1 MRQVVL
7 AARPIVDPK
16 TSDFAVQDAPI
27 PEPGPNQILV
37 RVLWHSIDPY
47 VRLTFD
53 DPTIAGMPGMRLGQ
67 PPVGRAVSQ
76 VVKSNNPDFT
86 IGDIIEGRTVW
97 AEYAV
102 VDPAVRP
109 TKLDFGTIPL
119 SYAVGALGMPGQ
131 TANSGMIDVLNTK
144 KGDTVLISAAAGAVG
159 SMAGQ
164 IGKIL
169 GARVVGIAGGP
180 DKCAAVEALGF
191 DACVDYKSPNFDAK
205 LKVAM
210 PNGFNGYF
218 ENVGGDLTRRA
229 FAHAAYG
236 ARVAL
241 CGVLA
246 VYGTGD
252 EKGPDRLPEL
262 MRLMF
267 TKGLAIQ
274 SFFGEM
280 LGGPA
285 ATAMNRAWIEEAALK
300 PAESILEGIGA
311 MPEAYAGI
319 FRGNSHVGKVVLHIA
334 DPE

>member
-7 AARPIVDPK
+7 ATRPVVDPK
-16 TSDFAVQDAPI
+16 ASDFTVQDAPM
-27 PEPGPNQILV
+27 PEPGPNQMLV
-37 RVLWHSIDPY
+37 RVLWLSIDPY

-53 DPTIAGMPGMRLGQ
+53 DPTIAGIPGLPLGQ
-67 PPVGRAVSQ
+67 PPLGRAVSQ
-76 VVKSNNPDFT
+76 VVKSNNPDFAV
-86 IGDIIEGRTVW
+86 GDIIEGRTVW
-97 AEYAV
+97 AEFAV

-109 TKLDFGTIPL
+109 TKLDFGTLPL

-131 TANSGMIDVLNTK
+131 TANSGMIDVLK
-144 KGDTVLISAAAGAVG
+144 AKAGDTILISAAAGAVG

-169 GARVVGIAGGP
+169 GAKVVGIAGGS

-191 DACVDYKSPNFDAK
+191 DACVDYKSPDFDAK
-205 LKVAM
+205 LKEAM

-218 ENVGGDLTRRA
+218 ENVGGDLTRRV
-229 FAHAAYG
+229 FPHAAYG

-246 VYGTGD
+246 VYGTGE
-252 EKGPDRLPEL
+252 EKGPDRLPEV

-267 TKGLAIQ
+267 TKGLMIQ
-274 SFFGEM
+274 GFFGEM

-285 ATAMNRAWIEEAALK
+285 AIATNRAWIEEGSLQ
-300 PAESILEGIGA
+300 PIESILEGID
-311 MPEAYAGI
+311 MLPQTFSGI
-319 FRGNSHVGKVVLHIA
+319 FRGNSHIGKVVLHIA